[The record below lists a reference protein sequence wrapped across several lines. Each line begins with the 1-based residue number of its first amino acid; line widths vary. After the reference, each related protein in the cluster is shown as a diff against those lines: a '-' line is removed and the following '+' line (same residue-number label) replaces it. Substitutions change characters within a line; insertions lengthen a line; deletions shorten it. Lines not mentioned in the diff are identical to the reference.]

1 MKIDDLTLLQ
11 ISRLLLSTVAIA
23 RKLGDSSANDAP
35 LRLSCELRDAE
46 ALAQRLHDTMTV
58 RAAADAGGCAGLLS
72 VLEEA
77 GGLSAM
83 AAGCIAALPRKTG
96 GAA

>member
-1 MKIDDLTLLQ
+1 MKIDALTLLQ

-23 RKLGDSSANDAP
+23 RKWGESSANDAP
-35 LRLSCELRDAE
+35 IRLSSELRDAE
-46 ALAQRLHDTMTV
+46 TLAQRLHDTLTI
-58 RAAADAGGCAGLLS
+58 RAAADTDGRAGLLS

-77 GGLSAM
+77 GGLSAI
-83 AAGCIAALPRKTG
+83 AAGCIAALPENKG